1 MIDADGFRP
10 NVGIVLSNSKGMV
23 FWARRAGKDSWQFPQ
38 GGIKHEETPEQAMY
52 RELDEET
59 GLSPDDVE
67 IMGCTR
73 NWLRYRLPSRYIRK
87 HQSPLCI
94 GQKQIWYMLRL
105 IGDESNVQLDKSE
118 HPEFDSWRWVDYWLP
133 MQKVIFFKRDVYRGA
148 LEELEPFLNEG
159 AASGETNKPVV

>member
-1 MIDADGFRP
+1 MVDDDGFRP
-10 NVGIVLSNSKGMV
+10 NVGIVLSNSRGMV

-38 GGIKHEETPEQAMY
+38 GGIKHEETPEEAMY

-105 IGDESNVQLDKSE
+105 VGDESNVQLDKSD

-148 LEELEPFLNEG
+148 LEELEPLLNGG
-159 AASGETNKPVV
+159 AVAGEINSQ